1 LLVLGAVSRRDA
13 NWALPI
19 GATTSKMPTKVTSQR
34 AVRYNFSPEEEAA
47 MNINDKAPGFTL
59 LDENAKEV
67 SLTDFRGKTVV
78 LFFYPKADTP
88 G

>member
-1 LLVLGAVSRRDA
+1 
-13 NWALPI
+13 
-19 GATTSKMPTKVTSQR
+19 
-34 AVRYNFSPEEEAA
+34 